1 VTTAERHELRLLP
14 TAADAAAEAASIICE
29 LLAAALI
36 AAPNED
42 LASGS
47 QAGRASVAFSG
58 GISPR
63 MMLASMPGVRLQ
75 PDWSRIDV
83 FQVDERVAPEGDPS
97 RNLVD
102 LQHHLLE
109 QLSPPPALHPIPVQ
123 AGATQAALRYA
134 KTLSDTLGDG
144 GHLSLVHLGLGSDG
158 HCASLV
164 PGDPVLRVMN
174 ADVAATAAY
183 QGHERVTMT
192 YPLLNRSSCAVW
204 LVTGESKR
212 AALAALLRDDPEIPA
227 THVRCN
233 RSIIV
238 ADQSAVS
245 SADRSVLSSA
255 DRSVERVGGR
265 SGGQVREW

>member
-1 VTTAERHELRLLP
+1 MTAAERHELRLLP
-14 TAADAAAEAASIICE
+14 TAADAATEAARITCE
-29 LLAAALI
+29 LLAAVLI
-36 AAPNED
+36 AAPEQD
-42 LASGS
+42 LTSGA

-58 GISPR
+58 GVSPR
-63 MMLASMPGVRLQ
+63 MMLAAIPGVRPQ
-75 PDWSRIDV
+75 PDWSCVDV
-83 FQVDERVAPEGDPS
+83 FQVDERVAPDGDPS

-109 QLSPPPALHPIPVQ
+109 RLSPPPALHPIPVQ
-123 AGATQAALRYA
+123 GGATQAALRYA
-134 KTLSDTLGDG
+134 ETLRTVLGYA
-144 GHLSLVHLGLGSDG
+144 GHLDLVHLGLGSDG

-164 PGDPVLRVMN
+164 PGDPVLHVMN

-212 AALAALLRDDPEIPA
+212 AALAALLRDDPKIPA
-227 THVRCN
+227 THVQCN

-245 SADRSVLSSA
+245 GADR
-255 DRSVERVGGR
+255 
-265 SGGQVREW
+265 

>member
-1 VTTAERHELRLLP
+1 MTTADRHELRVLP
-14 TAADAAAEAASIICE
+14 TAAEAATEAARIICE

-36 AAPNED
+36 AAPEQD
-42 LASGS
+42 LASGA

-58 GISPR
+58 GTSPK
-63 MMLASMPGVRLQ
+63 MMLAAMSEVRPQ
-75 PDWSRIDV
+75 PDWACVDV

-102 LQHHLLE
+102 PQHELLNHLNP
-109 QLSPPPALHPIPVQ
+109 QALLHQIPVE
-123 AGATQAALRYA
+123 AGAAKAAVKYA
-134 KTLSDTLGDG
+134 DSISRVLGSSAQLDV
-144 GHLSLVHLGLGSDG
+144 VHLGLGNDG

-164 PGDPVLRVMN
+164 PGDQALLVV
-174 ADVAATAAY
+174 DSDTSATAKY

-192 YPLLNRSSCAVW
+192 YPMLNRARCVVW

-212 AALAALLRDDPEIPA
+212 PALEALLRDDPAIPA
-227 THVRCN
+227 AHVQCN

-245 SADRSVLSSA
+245 SADR
-255 DRSVERVGGR
+255 
-265 SGGQVREW
+265 